1 MPSNEREN
9 QRIERKKLKEKK
21 AKKIVWIILGTIILL
36 LIVMKVC
43 EIDFADIKNKMN
55 ATSLSSSASNNGF
68 PYTIDIRKDT
78 NLSFVN
84 GKFYVLGDSDVVSLE
99 PSTAKETYS
108 FDHGYASPVFKSNGN
123 YTCLFDRGGT
133 RVRLDS
139 TSENLYEKTL
149 DRNIITAEV
158 AKNGTIVYSS
168 FCDDSKSKIV
178 VIDKKE
184 NKKLEYDVND
194 GYVTTLA
201 INSNASKIA
210 YTSVNSKNA
219 FLSSTVHILKVSDKE
234 ELISADY
241 KKANVL
247 DLHFTDSDNLYV
259 VGDTFLSMIKSA
271 DKNEYIF
278 KQGTISTVNYCYTS
292 SNELIINY
300 GEYSNSSKS
309 KLDYI
314 KSNGKIKTSISLKE
328 SSKFISSNS
337 NEITVLFHNKI
348 IVYSLTKGERKQS
361 VSCDSSVNS
370 AYKISSDIYIQ
381 YGQCIDVID
390 KKGK

>member
-9 QRIERKKLKEKK
+9 QRIERKKIKEIK
-21 AKKIVWIILGTIILL
+21 AKRIVWIILGIIILL
-36 LIVMKVC
+36 LIVLKVC
-43 EIDFADIKNKMN
+43 EIDFADIKNKIDT
-55 ATSLSSSASNNGF
+55 TSLSSSVSDNKF
-68 PYTIDIRKDT
+68 PYTVNIRKDS
-78 NLSFVN
+78 NLSLVN
-84 GKFYVLGDSDVVSLE
+84 GKFYVLGDSDVVSIE

-108 FDHGYASPVFKSNGN
+108 FDHGYASPVLKSNGN

-139 TSENLYEKTL
+139 TSKNLYEKTL
-149 DRNIITAEV
+149 DRNIITADV

-178 VIDKKE
+178 VINKNE

-194 GYVTTLA
+194 GYVTSLT

-210 YTSVNSKNA
+210 YVSVNSKNA
-219 FLSSTVHILKVSDKE
+219 FLSGVVHILNVSNE
-234 ELISADY
+234 EEIFSFEF

-259 VGDTFLSMIKSA
+259 VGDTFLSLVKSSK
-271 DKNEYIF
+271 KNEYIF
-278 KQGTISTVNYCYTS
+278 KQGSISAINYCYTS
-292 SNELIINY
+292 SNELVINY
-300 GEYSNSSKS
+300 GDYSNSSKS

-314 KSNGKIKTSISLKE
+314 KSNGKIKTSIPLNE
-328 SSKFISSNS
+328 NSKFISSTS

-348 IVYSLTKGERKQS
+348 NVYSLTKGEKKRS
-361 VSCDSSVNS
+361 VKCDSSVNS
-370 AYKISSDIYIQ
+370 AYTISSDIYIQ